1 MPIIL
6 EDIKEQVTEKVTPL
20 IEKAEEYV
28 AETIPSTN
36 EMNNDYLIVIA
47 VVVLFVL
54 WLLKPFLGAIFFLLR
69 IFLIIA
75 IIYLSLII
83 IPFL

>member
-28 AETIPSTN
+28 AETIPSK
-36 EMNNDYLIVIA
+36 EINNDYLIVIA